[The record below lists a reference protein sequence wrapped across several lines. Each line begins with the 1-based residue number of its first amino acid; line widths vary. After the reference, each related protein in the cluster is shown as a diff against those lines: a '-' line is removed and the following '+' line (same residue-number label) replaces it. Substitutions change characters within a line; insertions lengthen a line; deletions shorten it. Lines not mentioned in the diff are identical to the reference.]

1 MLRAHRDILSDD
13 QKAAKE
19 EEDKCPNTGHVAFLT
34 GAYKPAFY
42 WFEVRQVPILFIY
55 FLVKTLS
62 LNLNLK

>member
-1 MLRAHRDILSDD
+1 MLREHRDILSDG

-42 WFEVRQVPILFIY
+42 WFEVRQVSSWFVY

-62 LNLNLK
+62 LILNLK